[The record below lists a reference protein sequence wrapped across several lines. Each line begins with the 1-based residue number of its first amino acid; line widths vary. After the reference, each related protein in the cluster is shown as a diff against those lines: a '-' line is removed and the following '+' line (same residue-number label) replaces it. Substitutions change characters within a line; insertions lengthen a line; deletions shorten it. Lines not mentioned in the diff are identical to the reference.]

1 MLHLPRKVLG
11 GHPSPR
17 RQSFRPTVGGSLRA
31 YERAYNEY
39 LLFPFPGN
47 PRRIV
52 TVVIVTANTIE
63 VKACEQ
69 PLTTLFTENPRETVW
84 KLLRTDQPPHHKPRH
99 RRVDERLPGGTQ
111 PLVVLRHSTVV
122 RDPRKGALHHPPT
135 R

>member
-17 RQSFRPTVGGSLRA
+17 RQSFRPTVGDSLRA

-69 PLTTLFTENPRETVW
+69 PLTTLFTSFLEILFSETQSFRGR
-84 KLLRTDQPPHHKPRH
+84 KEGPELLR
-99 RRVDERLPGGTQ
+99 PGPACVSDT
-111 PLVVLRHSTVV
+111 LLY
-122 RDPRKGALHHPPT
+122 
-135 R
+135 